1 MNNITLTSEQFNKL
15 QAALDE
21 PMTVE
26 DAEEILEE
34 FGYTDATV
42 PNFEAPT
49 WYDPTSAP
57 YRVYL
62 QPPDMQNVKV
72 CQNEQEVI
80 ALAEY
85 ALASEVA

>member
-1 MNNITLTSEQFNKL
+1 MDKITLTSEQLNKL

-26 DAEEILEE
+26 DAEDILEE
-34 FGYTDATV
+34 FGYTDATM
-42 PNFEAPT
+42 PNFDPPA
-49 WYDPTSAP
+49 WYNPQTGT

-62 QPPDMQNVKV
+62 QLDMQRVDV

-85 ALASEVA
+85 VLASEVA